1 MSIKSTEASMAA
13 DASAKTTAGTGA
25 GPEALADAALL
36 MLGAFIVIFVASMLV
51 SIIRSRKKPKK

>member
-1 MSIKSTEASMAA
+1 MAT
-13 DASAKTTAGTGA
+13 DASAKISAGTGA